1 MASRG
6 FDFDFGEHFGN
17 LIRDC
22 DGEFRFRG
30 DTTTDVPGWQI
41 PFRESLRRILGLAN
55 MERDLAGFTPEA
67 ELRESVDMGSYV
79 REAWRIRT
87 EPTVPLPCYLR
98 QVFPGAT
105 VV

>member
-1 MASRG
+1 
-6 FDFDFGEHFGN
+6 
-17 LIRDC
+17 
-22 DGEFRFRG
+22 
-30 DTTTDVPGWQI
+30 
-41 PFRESLRRILGLAN
+41 